1 MESTCEAL
9 VRFDGGAQCGLHL
22 GGGDDTTALLHGLFF
37 FSSCFAGSKEAGSRK
52 HKVVQFASAKPEG
65 LPPHLGPILVFSIGS
80 KMSQNH
86 HTKDLMDR
94 GHVCTCASC
103 IVLDAMESISSRR

>member
-1 MESTCEAL
+1 

-52 HKVVQFASAKPEG
+52 HKVVHFASAKPEG

-86 HTKDLMDR
+86 HTKDLGLYLCVLHR
-94 GHVCTCASC
+94 AGCNGIFLGK
-103 IVLDAMESISSRR
+103 IV